1 MSTPTRSTG
10 TTRSIG
16 ATRSVDRVTGSTG
29 TATRSTGTAELVH
42 HRRPPLTVVAAVAL
56 QLLFAAVTTGGVFY
70 FGLIDST
77 KPPLAAGLT
86 LVAVY
91 WSVNAVG
98 VAGAIGLLR
107 RRALGRTVLA
117 GYGVLEFLFSLAKIF
132 IWHESPA
139 YLFATLS
146 LVLIALATA
155 PPTRRYAP

>member
-1 MSTPTRSTG
+1 MSTPIRSTG
-10 TTRSIG
+10 ITTRSIDTG
-16 ATRSVDRVTGSTG
+16 ARS
-29 TATRSTGTAELVH
+29 AEAGELGRR
-42 HRRPPLTVVAAVAL
+42 RRPPLTAVAAVAL

-77 KPPLAAGLT
+77 KPPLAVGLT

-98 VAGAIGLLR
+98 VAGGIGLLR
-107 RRALGRTVLA
+107 RRGLGRRVLA
-117 GYGVLEFLFSLAKIF
+117 GYGGLEFMFSLAKIL

-146 LVLIALATA
+146 LVLVALAAA
-155 PPTRRYAP
+155 PATRRYAP